1 MMQQQPAPPPF
12 PTIRERCVGCRT
24 FLHAAPGVSELPC
37 PQCQMP
43 HAFAGAVDP
52 SAVRLRCP
60 TCKALVNAP
69 SDLSRFPCPQC
80 GVELDVHADGDGVNE
95 VFILRLFFRWLFF
108 FTVRDDFCFSFWPN
122 FEISKTLER
131 MLCRWENSFT
141 LFLVTLIWMVWSWLN
156 WVSEY

>member
-1 MMQQQPAPPPF
+1 MFLYKKTERPPTQPFSRPLFFFLPKNSLPHRTDHSLPAKMMQQQPAPPPF

-95 VFILRLFFRWLFF
+95 VFILRLFFR
-108 FTVRDDFCFSFWPN
+108 
-122 FEISKTLER
+122 
-131 MLCRWENSFT
+131 
-141 LFLVTLIWMVWSWLN
+141 
-156 WVSEY
+156 